1 MVFILACLSAML
13 TVGGGAMALYGAD
26 LIRTDSGVALTG
38 AGVTMTSAGL
48 LLLGITCLFAE
59 MRRMRRLM
67 EAEEIIPPVAVATPL
82 PMPVPTPGAG
92 TSISAA
98 EAQAEAKPAPATPA
112 PATPVTSA
120 APASAASATATA
132 KTPPPVATGVLPPT
146 LLETQERQKPP
157 GSGIPAEAMASLV
170 GSAAMMKGS
179 RAPSSKAEVAM
190 GEGGDATAPI
200 EGPHAKAIQPE
211 APIAGQTSVDTSH
224 AKPTATPEEPVPAAA
239 PATDGP
245 RTMLATYNSGGN
257 TYFMY
262 SDSSIEADMPGG
274 RYRFTSMDELRGFIE
289 TGQGGTLVA
298 TAETPPVMS
307 EAEKV

>member
-1 MVFILACLSAML
+1 MVLILACLSAML

-26 LIRTDSGVALTG
+26 LIRSDSGVALTG

-67 EAEEIIPPVAVATPL
+67 EAEEIIPPVAVPTPL
-82 PMPVPTPGAG
+82 PTPLPPPGSG
-92 TSISAA
+92 TSVPPAVP
-98 EAQAEAKPAPATPA
+98 QAEAKPVPA
-112 PATPVTSA
+112 PAPAPSA
-120 APASAASATATA
+120 KA
-132 KTPPPVATGVLPPT
+132 PPPVSTGVLPPT
-146 LLETQERQKPP
+146 LLEAQDRQKPA

-170 GSAAMMKGS
+170 GSAAMMKGA
-179 RAPSSKAEVAM
+179 RAPSLKSESAG
-190 GEGGDATAPI
+190 GEGAAATAPI
-200 EGPHAKAIQPE
+200 AGPHAEAIHPE
-211 APIAGQTSVDTSH
+211 MPAAGQPSAETADAMPS
-224 AKPTATPEEPVPAAA
+224 ATPEDTVPAAA
-239 PATDGP
+239 PPTDGP

-274 RYRFTSMDELRGFIE
+274 RYRFSSMDELRGFIE
-289 TGQGGTLVA
+289 TGKGGTLVA
-298 TAETPPVMS
+298 AADAAPATA